1 MLHTVDTLS
10 WEALLEEYFF
20 SHILRPDTEWS
31 YRKVTRGFIRF
42 MGEAASPAQV
52 IHRDVLRWRRH
63 LLLLVEKKQSSHTWN
78 NKVAHL
84 RAIFNFGMERKLLP
98 HTENPFNNAVTKK
111 EKKKKKILSQSQ
123 INRINLLMGK
133 FAEEERVEM
142 PPRGGRCALYP
153 TWYWSTVL
161 ATLRFTGMRQN
172 QLLHLRLRDI
182 NLDSNYIELGLEG
195 SKNHSEWEIP
205 IIPPLKRRLT
215 KLVARAVAAGAKAH
229 DPIFDLSRLSVP
241 HPSRLSRYQYDI
253 NREKQQLRSF
263 FRRLSKECDF
273 AVSPH
278 RFRHTLATTLM
289 KSPDRNLPLVKR
301 LLGHRNVATTM
312 EYIDLDMEVTGKAL
326 ERELGLYTDF
336 VDEHADENE

>member
-1 MLHTVDTLS
+1 MLYTAETFS
-10 WEALLEEYFF
+10 WEALLDEYFF

-31 YRKVTRGFIRF
+31 YRKVVRGFTRF
-42 MGEAASPAQV
+42 MGEAASPVQV
-52 IHRDVLRWRRH
+52 THRDVLRWRRH
-63 LLLLVEKKQSSHTWN
+63 LLLEKKQSSHTWN

-84 RAIFNFGMERKLLP
+84 RAIFNFGMEQKLLP
-98 HTENPFNNAVTKK
+98 HTENPFNNAVVKK
-111 EKKKKKILSQSQ
+111 EKKKKKILSESQ

-133 FAEEERVEM
+133 FAEDERTQVT
-142 PPRGGRCALYP
+142 PKGGRCALYP

-182 NLDSNYIELGLEG
+182 NLEGNSIELGLAG
-195 SKNHSEWEIP
+195 SKNHCEWEVP
-205 IIPPLKRRLT
+205 IVHPLKPRLAH
-215 KLVARAVAAGAKAH
+215 LIERATAAGAESG

-241 HPSRLSRYQYDI
+241 HPSRLSRYKYDI

-263 FRRLSKECDF
+263 FRRLSRECDF

-278 RFRHTLATTLM
+278 RFRHTVASTLM
-289 KSPDRNLPLVKR
+289 KAPDRNLPLVKR

-312 EYIDLDMEVTGKAL
+312 EYIDLDMEVTGKTL
-326 ERELGLYTDF
+326 ERELGLYTDR
-336 VDEHADENE
+336 ADESG

>member
-1 MLHTVDTLS
+1 MLYTAETFS
-10 WEALLEEYFF
+10 WEALLDEYFF

-31 YRKVTRGFIRF
+31 YRKVVRDFIRF

-52 IHRDVLRWRRH
+52 THRDVLRWRRH
-63 LLLLVEKKQSSHTWN
+63 LLLEKKQSSHTWN

-84 RAIFNFGMERKLLP
+84 RAIFNFGMEQKLLP
-98 HTENPFNNAVTKK
+98 HTENPFNNAVVKK
-111 EKKKKKILSQSQ
+111 EKKKKKILSKSQ

-133 FAEEERVEM
+133 FAEDERTQVA
-142 PPRGGRCALYP
+142 PKGGRCALYP

-182 NLDSNYIELGLEG
+182 NLEGNSIELGLAG
-195 SKNHSEWEIP
+195 SKNHCEWEVP
-205 IIPPLKRRLT
+205 IVHPLKPRLAH
-215 KLVARAVAAGAKAH
+215 LIERATAAGAEAG

-241 HPSRLSRYQYDI
+241 HPSRLSRYKYDI

-263 FRRLSKECDF
+263 FRRLSRECDF

-278 RFRHTLATTLM
+278 RFRHTVASTLM
-289 KSPDRNLPLVKR
+289 KAPDRNLPLVKR

-312 EYIDLDMEVTGKAL
+312 EYIDLDMEVTGKTL
-326 ERELGLYTDF
+326 ERELGLYTDR
-336 VDEHADENE
+336 ADESGGENE

>member
-1 MLHTVDTLS
+1 MMHGTEEIMG
-10 WEALLEEYFF
+10 WEELLDEYFF

-31 YRKVTRGFIRF
+31 YRKVAKGFTRF

-52 IHRDVLRWRRH
+52 IHRDVLRWRRY
-63 LLLLVEKKQSSHTWN
+63 LLVEKKQSSHTWN

-84 RAIFNFGMERKLLP
+84 RAIFNFGMEQKLLP
-98 HTENPFNNAVTKK
+98 HTENPFNNAVVKK

-123 INRINLLMGK
+123 ITRINLLMGK
-133 FAEEERVEM
+133 FAEEERTGVM
-142 PPRGGRCALYP
+142 PRGGRCALYP

-182 NLDSNYIELGLEG
+182 NLESNYIELGLEG
-195 SKNHSEWEIP
+195 SKNHSEWEVP
-205 IIPPLKRRLT
+205 IIPPLKPWLA
-215 KLVARAVAAGAKAH
+215 KLVERAMAAGAKAD

-263 FRRLSKECDF
+263 FRRLSRECDF

-278 RFRHTLATTLM
+278 RFRHTVATTLM

-301 LLGHRNVATTM
+301 LLGHCNVATTM
-312 EYIDLDMEVTGKAL
+312 EYIDLDMEVTGKTL
-326 ERELGLYTDF
+326 ERELGLYTDRS
-336 VDEHADENE
+336 DESAGEKE

>member
-1 MLHTVDTLS
+1 MLHTTETFN
-10 WEALLEEYFF
+10 WEELLEEYFF

-31 YRKVTRGFIRF
+31 YRKVVRGFIQF
-42 MGEAASPAQV
+42 MGDVTSPAQV
-52 IHRDVLRWRRH
+52 THREVLRWRRH
-63 LLLLVEKKQSSHTWN
+63 LLLEKKQSSHTWN
-78 NKVAHL
+78 NKVSHL

-98 HTENPFNNAVTKK
+98 HTENPFNNAVVKK
-111 EKKKKKILSQSQ
+111 EKKKKKILSESQ
-123 INRINLLMGK
+123 VNRINLLMGK
-133 FAEEERVEM
+133 FAEEERLQTT
-142 PPRGGRCALYP
+142 PKGGRCALYP

-172 QLLHLRLRDI
+172 QLLHLRVRDI
-182 NLDSNYIELGLEG
+182 NLEGNYIELGLAG

-205 IIPPLKRRLT
+205 IVHPLKPRLAH
-215 KLVARAVAAGAKAH
+215 LIERATAAGAEAS

-241 HPSRLSRYQYDI
+241 HPSRLSRYKYDI

-263 FRRLSKECDF
+263 FRRLSRECDF

-278 RFRHTLATTLM
+278 RFRHTMASTLM

-326 ERELGLYTDF
+326 ERELGLYTDRSD
-336 VDEHADENE
+336 VHE

>member
-1 MLHTVDTLS
+1 MLHTAETFN
-10 WEALLEEYFF
+10 WEELLEEYFF

-31 YRKVTRGFIRF
+31 YRKVVRGFIQF
-42 MGEAASPAQV
+42 MGDTTSPAQV
-52 IHRDVLRWRRH
+52 THREVLRWRRH
-63 LLLLVEKKQSSHTWN
+63 LLLEKKQSSHTWN

-98 HTENPFNNAVTKK
+98 HTENPFNNAVVKK
-111 EKKKKKILSQSQ
+111 AKKKKKILSESQ
-123 INRINLLMGK
+123 VNRINLLMGK
-133 FAEEERVEM
+133 FAEEERIQAT
-142 PPRGGRCALYP
+142 PKGGRCALYP

-172 QLLHLRLRDI
+172 QLLHLRVRDI
-182 NLDSNYIELGLEG
+182 NLEGNSIELGLAG

-205 IIPPLKRRLT
+205 IVQPLKPRLAH
-215 KLVARAVAAGAKAH
+215 LIERAVAAGAKAD

-241 HPSRLSRYQYDI
+241 HPSRLSRYKYDI

-263 FRRLSKECDF
+263 FRRLSRECDF

-278 RFRHTLATTLM
+278 RYRHTVASTLM

-312 EYIDLDMEVTGKAL
+312 EYIDLDMEVTGKTL
-326 ERELGLYTDF
+326 ERELGLYTDRF
-336 VDEHADENE
+336 DACSDEHE

>member
-1 MLHTVDTLS
+1 MLHTAETFS

-31 YRKVTRGFIRF
+31 YRKVARGFIRF
-42 MGEAASPAQV
+42 MGEAVSPAQ
-52 IHRDVLRWRRH
+52 ITHRDVLRWRRH
-63 LLLLVEKKQSSHTWN
+63 LLVEKKQSSHTWN

-84 RAIFNFGMERKLLP
+84 RAIFNFGMAQKLLP
-98 HTENPFNNAVTKK
+98 HTENPFNHAVVKK
-111 EKKKKKILSQSQ
+111 EKKKKKILSQPQ
-123 INRINLLMGK
+123 ITRINLLMGK
-133 FAEEERVEM
+133 FAEEERTDVM
-142 PPRGGRCALYP
+142 PRGGRCALYP

-182 NLDSNYIELGLEG
+182 NLESNYIELGLEG

-205 IIPPLKRRLT
+205 IIPQLKPRLAQ
-215 KLVARAVAAGAKAH
+215 LVARAMAAGAEGN

-263 FRRLSKECDF
+263 FRRLSRECDF

-278 RFRHTLATTLM
+278 RFRHTVATTLM
-289 KSPDRNLPLVKR
+289 KAPDRNLPLVKR

-312 EYIDLDMEVTGKAL
+312 EYIDLDMEVTGKTLA
-326 ERELGLYTDF
+326 RELGLYTDRS
-336 VDEHADENE
+336 DEPAGEKE